1 MQRAWLA
8 PVVLAVALVIQ
19 LTVLD
24 GLSLPRG
31 GVPDL
36 VLVLV
41 VALAIVGGPMR
52 GMMAGFAAGL
62 CTDIAPPG
70 SPLIGQYAL
79 VFCLAG
85 WAAGS
90 LGRFTKRSPLRAL
103 AAAAVVVAGAEALAA
118 ALGKVLEPDQVS
130 VAEIRRF
137 LPVTIAYDLVLCPFA
152 LYLLILAMTTKASRS
167 PATSALAGTGQLTVP
182 ARAAQARLKG
192 RPHVPRLDPAAAR
205 AGDGWV
211 GAPGRHPGSKP
222 LARRGIQFYPGAG
235 QPGSASGY
243 AHQSRL
249 PARPVKLDL
258 SAGRR
263 SDAAIGDIA
272 GNGQG
277 RRWQA
282 GRHPGMMTGAGHQI
296 RFGSELGGSAARQHA
311 PAALASKPP
320 RINFGRWLGGF
331 AARQHAPAAL
341 APKPPRIDF
350 GRWLGGS
357 AARRQEPVGP
367 GRGPVRIDFRGRLGG
382 SAARQYAP
390 VGPGR
395 TPPHIDFGRW
405 LGGSAARQQEPVGPG
420 RGPVRIDFRGRL
432 GGSAA
437 RQYAP
442 VGPGRTPPRINF
454 SAHNGGSV
462 SAGDAV
468 RRSTPSRAGA
478 AVPKLRLGA
487 SRSALAMTSRAPVR
501 SVPTVHFHTAP
512 AGIAHRPAAAPKFR
526 RRSSLRLAPP
536 TTGLVTGGAQ
546 HQTSFRSKRMT
557 RGRSR
562 FRLARRGLGML
573 GGGGLS
579 TVRRPPARARKQP
592 RFGYGRRS
600 PLRFLTS
607 RGLGGGWL
615 AKRRAGRRSGAML
628 IGKRTGR
635 PR

>member
-52 GMMAGFAAGL
+52 GMMGGFAVGL

-167 PATSALAGTGQLTVP
+167 QATSALAGTGQLTVP

-211 GAPGRHPGSKP
+211 GSPGRHPGSKP

-311 PAALASKPP
+311 PAALGPKPP
-320 RINFGRWLGGF
+320 RINFGRWLGGS
-331 AARQHAPAAL
+331 AAHQHAPAAL
-341 APKPPRIDF
+341 APKPPRIN
-350 GRWLGGS
+350 
-357 AARRQEPVGP
+357 
-367 GRGPVRIDFRGRLGG
+367 
-382 SAARQYAP
+382 
-390 VGPGR
+390 
-395 TPPHIDFGRW
+395 FGRW

-462 SAGDAV
+462 SAGDAI

-512 AGIAHRPAAAPKFR
+512 AGIAHRPAAAPKFQ

-546 HQTSFRSKRMT
+546 HQTSFRNKRMT
-557 RGRSR
+557 AGRSR

-607 RGLGGGWL
+607 RGLGAGWL